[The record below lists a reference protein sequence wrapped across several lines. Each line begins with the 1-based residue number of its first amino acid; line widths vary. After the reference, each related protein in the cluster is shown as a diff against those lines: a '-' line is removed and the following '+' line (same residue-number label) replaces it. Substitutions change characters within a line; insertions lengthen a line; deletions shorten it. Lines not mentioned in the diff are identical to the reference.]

1 VNAGINHTFSL
12 NIKAR
17 TGPALQ
23 MHKVFQARVAVHMQ
37 TVSDCAAKHEENSQN
52 DRVLV
57 KGFLTLHTVLWQG

>member
-1 VNAGINHTFSL
+1 
-12 NIKAR
+12 
-17 TGPALQ
+17 